1 MKKVNKLFCLLSIC
15 IFSTQ
20 LEAQIINAENSK
32 KNLNSQFQEGA
43 ASYSENKKQ
52 GFVNQTGDLIC
63 IASYDRVRPY
73 VNGYAPV
80 FKSQKWSFINK
91 QGQLIAELR
100 YDWVGNFNEGYAPVN
115 LNEKWGFIN
124 EQGIEIVPAIYEMV
138 KIENQKFF
146 VKKNNEWQ
154 IVEIVNPNGI

>member
-1 MKKVNKLFCLLSIC
+1 MKKVNKLFCLLSIF

-20 LEAQIINAENSK
+20 LEAQITQTENSK

-80 FKSQKWSFINK
+80 SKSQKWSFINK

-100 YDWVGNFNEGYAPVN
+100 YDWVGNFKDGYAPVN
-115 LNEKWGFIN
+115 LNGKWGFVN
-124 EQGIEIVPAIYEMV
+124 EQGIEIVPLNFELV
-138 KIENQKFF
+138 KNENHKFYIL
-146 VKKNNEWQ
+146 KNNEWQ
-154 IVEIVNPNGI
+154 IFEIVNPNGI